1 MRNKRCYLVGGLLV
15 LAITAVVFFSALS
28 TTIPLPVHGVR
39 QQAATHAYRHSS
51 PFDAWR
57 EPNNKQLEMFGHVIT
72 LGYTGQQIAG
82 IRALLSQQCWIAS
95 FSLPMKIV
103 EPYTNGSC
111 LVHSSEHWRAF
122 DQGKSMMRFSDY
134 FSKDHF
140 NVHSTM
146 TRNPPLVS
154 WEEFLESASRK
165 VIAVTIDDIHHKGCL
180 VYSKN
185 TCQTLQGHNR
195 TIWNAFTSGCRRFSM
210 MTNALEFLERKGFKV
225 VRNVCL
231 NCHIEM
237 SQDHHFLPN
246 HVTDHIFGEYNPSE
260 ITLVI
265 HQWRFSMQI
274 IPNCQ
279 PPFLCMDVKT
289 LLLSRLRPNPEI
301 LRDADEYMVS
311 TLEPDKLTIAVMV
324 RIEWYLIMHR
334 KSAGLNETIRECLQ
348 SVTTLFND
356 LKQRGSDIQPFL
368 TLDVGK
374 YGSSTLHST
383 LSSFDNSTQ
392 ASILS
397 SVKSFV
403 SELYDSHLTFDE
415 WERTFTV
422 VSDDRGYVAALQ
434 RTIAAKAS
442 CLISMGGG
450 HFQEVA
456 FQDYLW
462 NHPNPSEQC
471 IHHVCMPNN
480 FEQNSQKS
488 QEIFN
493 SQIQNNYNLQQL

>member
-1 MRNKRCYLVGGLLV
+1 MGGLLA
-15 LAITAVVFFSALS
+15 LAITVVAFISVLS
-28 TTIPLPVHGVR
+28 TTIVASVHGVR
-39 QQAATHAYRHSS
+39 QQTAVHVYKHSS
-51 PFDAWR
+51 PFDSWR
-57 EPNNKQLEMFGHVIT
+57 EPSEKLSRMFGHVIT

-82 IRALLSQQCWIAS
+82 IRALFSQQCWVAS
-95 FSLPMKIV
+95 FGLPMKIV

-111 LVHSSEHWRAF
+111 LVHSTEHWKAY
-122 DQGKSMMRFSDY
+122 DQGKSRMTFSDY
-134 FSKDHF
+134 FSKDYF
-140 NVHSTM
+140 NAHSTM

-154 WEEFLESASRK
+154 WEDFLENASRK
-165 VIAVTIDDIHHKGCL
+165 VVAVTIDDIHHKGCL
-180 VYSKN
+180 VYDKN
-185 TCQTLQGHNR
+185 TCRTLLGHNR
-195 TIWNAFTSGCRRFSM
+195 TIWDTFTSGCRRFAV
-210 MTNALEFLERKGFKV
+210 MTNALQFLETKGFQV

-231 NCHIEM
+231 NCRIEM
-237 SQDHHFLPN
+237 SRDHHFLPD
-246 HVTDHIFGEYNPSE
+246 HITDHIFGKYSPSDV
-260 ITLVI
+260 TLLI
-265 HQWRFSMQI
+265 HQWRFSMHI
-274 IPNCQ
+274 IPKCQ
-279 PPFLCMDVKT
+279 PPFVCMDTRT
-289 LLLSRLRPNPEI
+289 LFLTRLRPNPRV
-301 LRDADEYMVS
+301 LMDADKYMMS

-334 KSAGLNETIRECLQ
+334 KSAGLTTTIKECLQ

-356 LKQRGSDIQPFL
+356 LKQKGSDIQPFL

-383 LSSFDNSTQ
+383 LSNFDNSSQ

-397 SVKSFV
+397 TVKSFV
-403 SELYDSHLTFDE
+403 SELYDSRLTFDE
-415 WERTFTV
+415 WERTFTL

-434 RTIAAKAS
+434 RTVAARSS

-480 FEQNSQKS
+480 FEQNSQKF
-488 QEIFN
+488 QEMFN
-493 SQIQNNYNLQQL
+493 SQLQSTRQL